1 MGKAAS
7 VSLSKHI
14 WDEGWSWCR
23 QTLLSK
29 LIQTLHIIC
38 IVLHHL
44 SKDHRGSSTAQSLAS
59 QRQYQQDAAKP
70 FKLGIQFF
78 SIQQLTEK
86 DITTSALAYLLSS
99 SWCTL
104 LTSQLFPP
112 ACSAV
117 NNSPALPHSYLWTTV
132 SSLLKSLLDVLRISL
147 QQSLIKDYPCNL
159 NSGRL
164 ERLLSPEANCPS
176 FSSTAHKQNLSFFLF
191 FGLQVTPYAPQV
203 RNDYLI

>member
-1 MGKAAS
+1 MGLNSTQSIKLCSYNIYSDLTSLGLKAKPICFSKTPLVAAYCDQRGFTHRALYCWVMGKAAS

-59 QRQYQQDAAKP
+59 QRQYQRDAAKP

-99 SWCTL
+99 SQCTL

-117 NNSPALPHSYLWTTV
+117 NNSPALPHSYL
-132 SSLLKSLLDVLRISL
+132 
-147 QQSLIKDYPCNL
+147 
-159 NSGRL
+159 
-164 ERLLSPEANCPS
+164 
-176 FSSTAHKQNLSFFLF
+176 
-191 FGLQVTPYAPQV
+191 
-203 RNDYLI
+203 